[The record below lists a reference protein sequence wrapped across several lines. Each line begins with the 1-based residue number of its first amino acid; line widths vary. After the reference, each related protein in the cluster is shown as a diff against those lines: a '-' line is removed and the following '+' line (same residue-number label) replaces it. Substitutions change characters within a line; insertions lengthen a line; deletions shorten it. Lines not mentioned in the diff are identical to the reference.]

1 MLMIMSGL
9 SSLAY
14 KLLTLIFMLMLASL
28 VKTELERY
36 LDHSFRPAKGYDEHP
51 ASFYMSSPGE
61 QSVVLE
67 RCTCY
72 IGSR

>member
-51 ASFYMSSPGE
+51 ASFLYEFSRGTKCCTRK
-61 QSVVLE
+61 VHVLH
-67 RCTCY
+67 R
-72 IGSR
+72 